1 MFFPFFSEEH
11 ISRELVDSLVV
22 LDPEAR
28 TAATTIASPVKA
40 TAGLDLFRVYIPTF
54 NFPSI
59 KCTPSVGCPLLCS
72 VSVTNHMA
80 CASYGGG
87 GRTAA
92 ATVASA
98 RVRRPCVSESPGDDG
113 LAGAPGY
120 GRHARRAAVSAV
132 RRPRPASRAPTGVDL
147 KPDEVFRIVDFIAR
161 KKSDSHDAH
170 AFNLRR
176 HYSLFVPFNRV
187 GEIVA
192 DARLIPSES
201 YVSTQIWSFF
211 GHLCDKRRD
220 SCACTMQHGSRDVL
234 EFD

>member
-1 MFFPFFSEEH
+1 MLRQRDGPH
-11 ISRELVDSLVV
+11 GACELRRRPDGGH
-22 LDPEAR
+22 R
-28 TAATTIASPVKA
+28 
-40 TAGLDLFRVYIPTF
+40 RV
-54 NFPSI
+54 
-59 KCTPSVGCPLLCS
+59 
-72 VSVTNHMA
+72 
-80 CASYGGG
+80 
-87 GRTAA
+87 
-92 ATVASA
+92 
-98 RVRRPCVSESPGDDG
+98 RVRRPCVSESPVMSA
-113 LAGAPGY
+113 LQARPAGY

-147 KPDEVFRIVDFIAR
+147 KPDEVYRIVDFIAR

-201 YVSTQIWSFF
+201 YVSTQIWSF
-211 GHLCDKRRD
+211 LV
-220 SCACTMQHGSRDVL
+220 ACVTIVEIIVRAQHAWVKDVL